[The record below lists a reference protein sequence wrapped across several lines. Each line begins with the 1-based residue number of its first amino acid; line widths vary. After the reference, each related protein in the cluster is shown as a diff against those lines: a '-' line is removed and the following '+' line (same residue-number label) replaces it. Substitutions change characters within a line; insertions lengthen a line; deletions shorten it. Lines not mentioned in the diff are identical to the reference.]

1 MPAPERSPVSQATA
15 RFPGPDG
22 LTDRIRALTPLIAEH
37 AAQAEADRRPVDEV
51 IEALER
57 SGVFK
62 SFVPRRFGGYE
73 IDNASFID
81 IGIAIG
87 EACTSTGWVTTFCME
102 HNWMLAQFPPETQQ
116 AIFAELPYIIAPAS
130 ITPSGAAEKV
140 DGGFV
145 VNGRWGWGTGVMHAN
160 WVLLNGMVAGDG
172 PPEPRLFLAPIEDIR
187 VEDTWFAAGME
198 GTGSND
204 MVAEDLFIPEARS
217 ESLLRMMMGRGSGTA
232 LNDSPRFRHPML
244 PLLCVAAASPAIGA
258 AQAALALFR
267 DRLGGRRLY
276 ATRTPQAERQTAQ
289 VLLGNATVRVQAAET
304 LVRAVGSA
312 LDGWGQGD
320 EFCPPEERAR
330 LRLQVAHAVQIC
342 RDVVQDLMQA
352 SGAGA
357 HMRSHPMQRIVRD
370 LNTLSCHTVFDL
382 DVGGENYGRLLLG
395 MDPAS
400 PV

>member
-1 MPAPERSPVSQATA
+1 MQAHQRPTAPKAAAE
-15 RFPGPDG
+15 FPGPEG
-22 LTDRIRALTPLIAEH
+22 LTDRVRTLAPLIAEH
-37 AAQAEADRRPVDEV
+37 AAQAEADRKPVDAV

-57 SGVFK
+57 TGVFK

-73 IDNASFID
+73 IDNASFVD
-81 IGIAIG
+81 IGIAVG
-87 EACTSTGWVTTFCME
+87 EACTSTGWVTTFYME
-102 HNWMLAQFPPETQQ
+102 HNWMLAQFPPETQEE
-116 AIFAELPYIIAPAS
+116 IFGQFPYVLAPAS
-130 ITPSGAAEKV
+130 INASGAAEPV

-160 WVLLNGMVAGDG
+160 WVLLNGMVPGAGR
-172 PPEPRLFLAPIEDIR
+172 PEPRLFLAPIDDIR

-204 MVAEDLFIPEARS
+204 MIAENLFVPEARS
-217 ESLLRMMMGRGSGTA
+217 ESLLRMAMGRGSGTA
-232 LNDSPRFRHPML
+232 RNDSPRYRHPML
-244 PLLCVAAASPAIGA
+244 PLLCLAAASPAIGA
-258 AQAALALFR
+258 AQRALDLFR
-267 DRLGGRRLY
+267 ERLGGRTLY

-304 LVRAVGSA
+304 LVRTVGDA
-312 LDGWGQGD
+312 LERWGH
-320 EFCPPEERAR
+320 EEEICPPEERAR
-330 LRLQVAHAVQIC
+330 LRLQVAHAVQTC

-357 HMRSHPMQRIVRD
+357 HLRSHPMQRIVRD
-370 LNTLSCHTVFDL
+370 INTLSCHTVFDL

-395 MDPAS
+395 MEPAS

>member
-1 MPAPERSPVSQATA
+1 MPASQRSPVAEAKA
-15 RFPGPDG
+15 RCPGPDG
-22 LTDRIRALTPLIAEH
+22 LTDRVRALTPLIAEH
-37 AAQAEADRRPVDEV
+37 AAQAEADRKPVDEV

-87 EACTSTGWVTTFCME
+87 EACASTGWVTTFCME
-102 HNWMLAQFPPETQQ
+102 HNWMLAQFPPETQE

-130 ITPSGAAEKV
+130 ITPSGVAEKV

-145 VNGRWGWGTGVMHAN
+145 LNGRWGWATGVMHAN

-172 PPEPRLFLAPIEDIR
+172 PPDPRLFLAPIEDIR
-187 VEDTWFAAGME
+187 VEDTWFADGME

-204 MVAEDLFIPEARS
+204 MVAEDLFVPEARS

-244 PLLCVAAASPAIGA
+244 PLLCLAAASPAIGA
-258 AQAALALFR
+258 ARAGLALFR
-267 DRLGGRRLY
+267 ERLGERKLY
-276 ATRTPQAERQTAQ
+276 ATRTPQAERQSAQ
-289 VLLGNATVRVQAAET
+289 VLLGNAMVRVQSAET
-304 LVRAVGSA
+304 LVRAVGDA
-312 LDGWGQGD
+312 LDGWGHG
-320 EFCPPEERAR
+320 EELCPPEERAR
-330 LRLQVAHAVQIC
+330 LRLLVAHAVQTC
-342 RDVVQDLMQA
+342 RDVAQDLMQA